1 MDRNL
6 PVPILQADA
15 EGLTIMMKNAIQLDR
30 RAAAAVPAVAGLV
43 FATGFLKSG
52 SGRPAQ

>member
-15 EGLTIMMKNAIQLDR
+15 EGLMTMMKNAIQLDR
-30 RAAAAVPAVAGLV
+30 RAAAAVLPVAGLV
-43 FATGFLKSG
+43 FATVHLKSG
-52 SGRPAQ
+52 SVRPAE